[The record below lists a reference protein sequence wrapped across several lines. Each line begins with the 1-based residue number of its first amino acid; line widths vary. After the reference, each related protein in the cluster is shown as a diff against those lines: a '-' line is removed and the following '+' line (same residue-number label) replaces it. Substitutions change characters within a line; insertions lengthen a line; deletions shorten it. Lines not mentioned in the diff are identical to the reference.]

1 MSEDRNLLERIM
13 ELGIGISVARQM
25 PDMLS
30 RVMPPQNGPAPQGSP
45 SQTPP
50 PLSAGESFYL
60 VVDNVQA
67 GPFGEE
73 HLERMAKNGILTRD
87 TLVWKN
93 GMTAWQKAVT
103 VPEINKILILA
114 NL

>member
-30 RVMPPQNGPAPQGSP
+30 RVMPGQNGPVPQGGS
-45 SQTPP
+45 SQAPP
-50 PLSAGESFYL
+50 PVPAGESFYL

-73 HLERMAKNGILTRD
+73 HLEKMAKNGLLTRD
-87 TLVWKN
+87 TLVWKS
-93 GMTAWQKAVT
+93 GMTAWQKAGT
-103 VPEINKILILA
+103 VPEINKILILS